1 MRGGAG
7 GGRQLTTGAR
17 PRIFLVSVLAKAAMT
32 RDADAK
38 NDGKTPRLYDRR
50 IVERNIKKGLLSR
63 KDFDKYL
70 KSLDDVADKGVYGHP
85 EEEPDDDD
93 DIDEPEADEAGAEG
107 NSTH

>member
-1 MRGGAG
+1 
-7 GGRQLTTGAR
+7 
-17 PRIFLVSVLAKAAMT
+17 MT

-63 KDFDKYL
+63 KDFEKYL

-85 EEEPDDDD
+85 EEGPDDDDDDDD
-93 DIDEPEADEAGAEG
+93 DIDEPEVESAADSEGEG